1 MTNNTHENKL
11 KYDLSLVGIGELMKA
26 PIKATLSSLD
36 FPNITLELQQNND
49 GTPFYNGTL
58 WLDIDDFIT
67 VEMAGASAFK
77 EALAIIAYHQ
87 QETNTPL
94 RIDDEVADS
103 VRYFYEHSQYSERVN
118 PLIEH
123 NTGREITL
131 EMMSKANREK
141 VDLLFAEKRI
151 NGGKK

>member
-58 WLDIDDFIT
+58 T
-67 VEMAGASAFK
+67 
-77 EALAIIAYHQ
+77 
-87 QETNTPL
+87 
-94 RIDDEVADS
+94 
-103 VRYFYEHSQYSERVN
+103 
-118 PLIEH
+118 
-123 NTGREITL
+123 
-131 EMMSKANREK
+131 K
-141 VDLLFAEKRI
+141 VTQKGQSYPTRKNSND
-151 NGGKK
+151 